1 MRRSRREHA
10 ENVTDEDAINRRVAS
25 FVRECP
31 RMMVPRMT
39 KRFDRRPAEPAAR
52 NRCAVI
58 DRAYEIWRDR
68 QGIAVMAVVTRA
80 VDRA

>member
-1 MRRSRREHA
+1 
-10 ENVTDEDAINRRVAS
+10 
-25 FVRECP
+25 
-31 RMMVPRMT
+31 MMVPRVT

-52 NRCAVI
+52 NRRAVI

-68 QGIAVMAVVTRA
+68 QGIAVMSVVTRS